1 MLVEQLEREASSLH
15 GERMRA
21 VDLKLRVAKALQE
34 AESASTGAEIIDRLD
49 LMLMTLTEAAKENI
63 CTNTKCPHYDK
74 KCRMR

>member
-1 MLVEQLEREASSLH
+1 MLVEQLVREASSLH

-49 LMLMTLTEAAKENI
+49 LMLMT
-63 CTNTKCPHYDK
+63 
-74 KCRMR
+74 